1 MEQAAVLSVGA
12 ARIADVNRNHVLSCL
27 AAAPA
32 PDHAEP
38 YRILQQANLALDPA
52 LATSA
57 YASNAKLIF
66 EYPGRPVETFQG
78 RDAIRGSYV
87 RTFGQVDPGQPIR
100 IQFRFASPGLTSD
113 RQDGAY
119 RIDTQAGGRSCS
131 GRTDACNSQSGQGCH
146 RDTRMAHRFGEQL
159 DAIG

>member
-1 MEQAAVLSVGA
+1 MKLLLALASLLLA
-12 ARIADVNRNHVLSCL
+12 L

-119 RIDTQAGGRSCS
+119 RIDTQAGGRPITAY
-131 GRTDACNSQSGQGCH
+131 GRFSVRLVKEQGH
-146 RDTRMAHRFGEQL
+146 WRFAEDRGGPATAADFEKL
-159 DAIG
+159 PE